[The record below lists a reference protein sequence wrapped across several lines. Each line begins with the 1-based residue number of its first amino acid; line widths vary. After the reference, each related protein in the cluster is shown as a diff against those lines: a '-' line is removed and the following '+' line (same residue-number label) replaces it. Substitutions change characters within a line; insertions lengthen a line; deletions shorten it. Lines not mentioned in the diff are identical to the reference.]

1 MYSKPIGLGLDL
13 GQGSGVLGPEEG
25 RVLIASS
32 SKPAARICV
41 SFRARS
47 GGTVRWVT
55 SCTAAVTDGSR
66 R

>member
-1 MYSKPIGLGLDL
+1 M
-13 GQGSGVLGPEEG
+13 GPEEG

-47 GGTVRWVT
+47 GGAVRWVT